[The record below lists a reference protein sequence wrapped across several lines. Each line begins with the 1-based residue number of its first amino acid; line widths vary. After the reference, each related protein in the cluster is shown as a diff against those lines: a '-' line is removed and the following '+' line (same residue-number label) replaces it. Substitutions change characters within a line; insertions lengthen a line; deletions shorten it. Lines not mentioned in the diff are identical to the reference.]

1 MGTFIAFDGATL
13 LLHPY
18 PIYEGFS
25 DFYLALGGIDYIAI
39 PIAIVI
45 LIILQFILMNTRFG
59 NHIYAVGGN
68 PASSRMLGVN
78 PNKMYVAIYTISGIF
93 AGLSALF
100 YTGFLSTVP
109 PALADG
115 NVFLAF
121 AGAIIGGISLE
132 GGRGSMIN
140 AFAGVLFLGVVEA
153 GLAMFNVSP
162 FLRKMVY
169 GVLVILAIILNR
181 YRSNLRDKILLPKSS

>member
-1 MGTFIAFDGATL
+1 
-13 LLHPY
+13 
-18 PIYEGFS
+18 
-25 DFYLALGGIDYIAI
+25 
-39 PIAIVI
+39 
-45 LIILQFILMNTRFG
+45 
-59 NHIYAVGGN
+59 
-68 PASSRMLGVN
+68 
-78 PNKMYVAIYTISGIF
+78 MYVAIYTISGIF